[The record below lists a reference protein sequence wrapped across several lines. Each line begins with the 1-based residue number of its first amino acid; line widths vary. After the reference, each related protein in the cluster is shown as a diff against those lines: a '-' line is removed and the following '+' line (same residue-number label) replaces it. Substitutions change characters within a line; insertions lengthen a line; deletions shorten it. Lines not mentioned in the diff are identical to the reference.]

1 MLIAHITVKNKI
13 AVGDGSVFVCGNSD
27 YVVEF
32 TFDAEWDAYNTKT
45 ARFVTKQ
52 GYQDVIFSGNRCEIP
67 ILSNTKYVFIGVF
80 AGDLHTTT
88 AAKFTVRLSISCENG
103 PPANPSDDVYN
114 QLMEKLNNLTG
125 GGSGGITEI
134 PIASEDTLGGIKV
147 GENLT
152 ITDDG
157 VLSAVVESGG
167 ITEIPVA
174 TEDALGGIKVGENLI
189 IDENGVLSAIIPE
202 VEFPEIPETPVA
214 TTDIA
219 GVVKVGENLTIT
231 EDGVLSAVIPE
242 VEIPEIP
249 EIEPTNY
256 FEGVRETD
264 ESDSDAI
271 ARIVGTEELNDGDVC
286 IVKTLIADSKWSY
299 IAFVYTSN
307 VWMAM
312 DGNVDA
318 TNVYFAEDI
327 TLAGSYTQVG
337 NVTKK
342 SSETGTLSVAGKSLK
357 DAFQAIFT
365 KELNPTAS
373 QPSVSFNSVS
383 SGAKEVGAS
392 VTPSWNAKLNAGSY
406 TYGPATGITA
416 SSWEISDTDGNKASA
431 ASGSFPAITVG
442 DKTSYKITAKA
453 GYGQGA
459 MPVTNLGNDYPSV
472 RIAAGSKSATSSA
485 ITGFRAYFY
494 GTSTTPIASTS
505 AAIRGLTNSGKAA
518 AATNWDLTIP
528 EGTKYVYVAVH
539 VDSGKSLSKVEDTG
553 AFGTDIVGSFKETTV
568 SVEGVNG
575 YTAANYKLY
584 TYDTNGV
591 ALPANTYKIYL
602 A

>member
-1 MLIAHITVKNKI
+1 MAYISKI
-13 AVGDGSVFVCGNSD
+13 SFKGKE
-27 YVVEF
+27 Y
-32 TFDAEWDAYNTKT
+32 
-45 ARFVTKQ
+45 
-52 GYQDVIFSGNRCEIP
+52 EI
-67 ILSNTKYVFIGVF
+67 K
-80 AGDLHTTT
+80 DT
-88 AAKFTVRLSISCENG
+88 AARLAISSLIG
-103 PPANPSDDVYN
+103 S
-114 QLMEKLNNLTG
+114 
-125 GGSGGITEI
+125 SGGIKEI
-134 PIASEDTLGGIKV
+134 PIATKDTLGGIKV
-147 GENLT
+147 GENLI
-152 ITDDG
+152 ITEDG
-157 VLSAVVESGG
+157 VLSAVVNESG
-167 ITEIPVA
+167 ITEIPAA
-174 TEDALGGIKVGENLI
+174 TKETLGGVIIGDNLV

-202 VEFPEIPETPVA
+202 TGIP
-214 TTDIA
+214 
-219 GVVKVGENLTIT
+219 GV
-231 EDGVLSAVIPE
+231 
-242 VEIPEIP
+242 
-249 EIEPTNY
+249 EIEPTKY

-271 ARIVGTEELNDGDVC
+271 ARIVGTEEIHDGDVC

-383 SGAKEVGAS
+383 SGAKEVGTS

-431 ASGSFPAITVG
+431 ASGSFPAFTVG
-442 DKTSYKITAKA
+442 DNTSYKITAKA
-453 GYGQGA
+453 TYGQGA

-494 GTSTTPIASTS
+494 GTSTTAIESTS

-518 AATNWDLTIP
+518 ATTNWDLTIP
-528 EGTKYVYVAVH
+528 EGTKYVYVAVPA
-539 VDSGKSLSKVEDTG
+539 DSGKSLSKVEDTG

-575 YTAANYKLY
+575 YAAANYKLY

>member
-1 MLIAHITVKNKI
+1 MIAHVTVKNKI
-13 AVGDGSVFVCGNSD
+13 AAGDGTVFVGGNSD
-27 YVVEF
+27 YVIEF
-32 TFDAEWDAYNTKT
+32 TFDEEWGAYEFKT
-45 ARFVTKQ
+45 ARFVTQQ
-52 GYQDVIFSGNRCEIP
+52 GHRDVIFSGNSCKVP
-67 ILSNTKYVFIGVF
+67 ILSDTTYVFVGVF
-80 AGDLHTTT
+80 AGDLRTTT
-88 AAKFTVRLSISCENG
+88 VAKFAVKLSVTRGSG
-103 PPANPSDDVYN
+103 MPADPSDDVYN
-114 QLMEKLNNLTG
+114 QLMDILNGLG
-125 GGSGGITEI
+125 DGGSGGITEI
-134 PIASEDTLGGIKV
+134 PIASAETLGGIKV

-152 ITDDG
+152 ITEDG
-157 VLSAVVESGG
+157 VLSAVAVGDG
-167 ITEIPVA
+167 ITEIP
-174 TEDALGGIKVGENLI
+174 I
-189 IDENGVLSAIIPE
+189 
-202 VEFPEIPETPVA
+202 A
-214 TTDIA
+214 TTDTPGTI
-219 GVVKVGENLTIT
+219 VVGENLTIT

-242 VEIPEIP
+242 VEFPEIPEVPVATTDVAGIIKVGENLSITKDGVLSAIIPEVEMPEIP
-249 EIEPTNY
+249 EIEPTTY
-256 FEGVRETD
+256 FEGIRETD
-264 ESDSDAI
+264 ESDTDAI
-271 ARIVGTEELNDGDVC
+271 SRIVGTEEVNDGDIC
-286 IVKTLIADSKWSY
+286 IVKTLIADSKYSY

-318 TNVYFAEDI
+318 TNVYFSDDI

-342 SSETGTLSVAGKSLK
+342 SSETGTLSVAGKSVR

-373 QPSVSFNSVS
+373 QPSVSFNSVT
-383 SGAKEVGAS
+383 SGAKEVGTS
-392 VTPSWNAKLNAGSY
+392 VTPSWSAKLNAGSY

-416 SSWEISDTDGNKASA
+416 SSWAISDTNGNKSTSA
-431 ASGSFPAITVG
+431 ASSFPAITVG
-442 DKTSYKITAKA
+442 DDTSYKITAKA
-453 GYGQGA
+453 TYGQGS

-494 GTSTTPIASTS
+494 GTSATPIASTS
-505 AAIRGLTNSGKAA
+505 SAIRGLTNSGKAA
-518 AATNWDLTIP
+518 ATTNWELTIP
-528 EGTKYVYVAVH
+528 EGTKYVYVAVAA
-539 VDSGKSLSKVEDTG
+539 DSGKSLSKVEDIG